1 MRSIRQDAPGED
13 FYLFDFDQTH
23 ILTAIA
29 SYKLPKGWQ
38 IGARFRLVS
47 GNPTT
52 PVLGAIY
59 DATTDSYIS
68 LNGPRNSDRV
78 ATFHQLD
85 VRVDR
90 RWVYKRFTTTAYL
103 DVLNIYNAQNPE
115 FVNYSY
121 NFQQQSLITS
131 LPILPSIGLKLEW

>member
-1 MRSIRQDAPGED
+1 
-13 FYLFDFDQTH
+13 DFDQTH

-59 DATTDSYIS
+59 DASTNGYIAI
-68 LNGPRNSDRV
+68 NGPRNSARV
-78 ATFHQLD
+78 PAFHQLD

-90 RWVYKRFTTTAYL
+90 RWVYRRLTTTAYL
-103 DVLNIYNAQNPE
+103 DILNIYNAQNTE
-115 FVNYSY
+115 FINYSY
-121 NFQQQSLITS
+121 NFQASAPVTS
-131 LPILPSIGLKLEW
+131 LPILPSIGLKIEW